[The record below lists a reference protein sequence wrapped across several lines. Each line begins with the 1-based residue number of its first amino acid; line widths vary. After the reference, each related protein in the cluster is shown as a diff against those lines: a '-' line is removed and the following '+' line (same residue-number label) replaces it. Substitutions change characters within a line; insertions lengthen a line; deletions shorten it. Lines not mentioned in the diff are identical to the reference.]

1 MWSRATVHKRHCVSW
16 ITHLNCVTYSV
27 LALDAATIASVRIVT
42 TRVLTANAQADLLS
56 LAHHHELDGHIARR
70 EGGVREG
77 GQGGALCRP
86 H

>member
-16 ITHLNCVTYSV
+16 ITHLNCVSYSV

-56 LAHHHELDGHIARR
+56 LAHRNELDVDIARR
-70 EGGVREG
+70 EGRVGVRDRRIG
-77 GQGGALCRP
+77 VFWC
-86 H
+86 